1 MAQGGLVCVGRK
13 ASILPPMFD
22 PFSLRPTAD
31 VEPPA
36 FHLFNRE
43 GKARALLICDH
54 ASNALPRGYGT
65 LGIDPDKMFE
75 HIAWDVG
82 AAAVTRHLA
91 DALDAPAILGGTS
104 RLFVDLNRYPDDETA
119 VSVFSD
125 GTRITGNEG
134 LSAGEQA
141 HRMSWHRQYHN
152 EVERQVQAL
161 AGPTPPPLLFIHS
174 FTPIIRNQ
182 RRPWHLGV
190 LHDHNSPESD
200 RLLHVLRRNSDIV
213 VGDNQPYA
221 VNEPRSFSI
230 FHHGIDAGRPYVA
243 LEIRQDLI
251 ETEAG
256 AEEWAGMLA
265 GAFREMLDPLEV
277 LP

>member
-1 MAQGGLVCVGRK
+1 
-13 ASILPPMFD
+13 MFD

-36 FHLFNRE
+36 FHLFNRD
-43 GKARALLICDH
+43 GKARTLLICDH

-91 DALDAPAILGGTS
+91 EALDAPAILGGTS

-125 GTRITGNEG
+125 GTRVTGNEG
-134 LSAGEQA
+134 LSEGEQA

-152 EVERQVQAL
+152 EVERQVLTL

-174 FTPIIRNQ
+174 FTPTIRGQ

-190 LHDHNSPESD
+190 LHDHRSPESD
-200 RLLHVLRRNSDIV
+200 RLLEILRRRADIV

-230 FHHGIDAGRPYVA
+230 YHHAINAGRPYIA

-256 AEEWAGMLA
+256 AAQWAEMLA
-265 GAFREMLDPLEV
+265 RDFREMLAPLEV

>member
-1 MAQGGLVCVGRK
+1 
-13 ASILPPMFD
+13 MFD

-31 VEPPA
+31 IQPPA
-36 FHLFNRE
+36 YHLFNRD
-43 GKARALLICDH
+43 GKARALLVCDH

-65 LGIDPDKMFE
+65 LGIDRDKMFE

-91 DALDAPAILGGTS
+91 QILDAPAILGGTS
-104 RLFVDLNRYPDDETA
+104 RLFVDLNRYPDDPTA
-119 VSVFSD
+119 IASFSD
-125 GTRITGNEG
+125 GTHVVGNDG
-134 LSAGEQA
+134 LSEGERA
-141 HRMSWHRQYHN
+141 HRLSWHSQYHN
-152 EVERQVQAL
+152 EVERQVLAL
-161 AGPTPPPLLFIHS
+161 AGDTPPPVLFIHS
-174 FTPIIRNQ
+174 FTPNIRDT

-190 LHDHNSPESD
+190 LHDHQSPESD
-200 RLLHVLRRNSDIV
+200 RLLAILRRNGDIV

-230 FHHGIDAGRPYVA
+230 YHHGIDAGRPYVA

-251 ETEAG
+251 ETEPR
-256 AEEWAGMLA
+256 AEEWAILIGD
-265 GAFREMLDPLEV
+265 AFREMLLPLEV

>member
-1 MAQGGLVCVGRK
+1 
-13 ASILPPMFD
+13 MFD
-22 PFSLRPTAD
+22 PFSLQPTAD
-31 VEPPA
+31 VQPPA
-36 FHLFNRE
+36 FHLFNAP

-91 DALDAPAILGGTS
+91 QILDIPAILGGTS

-119 VSVFSD
+119 IAAFSD
-125 GTRITGNEG
+125 GTKVIGNAD
-134 LSAGEQA
+134 LSEAERA
-141 HRMSWHRQYHN
+141 HRLSWHSQYHN
-152 EVERQVQAL
+152 EVERQVHRLTAE
-161 AGPTPPPLLFIHS
+161 TPPPLLFIHS
-174 FTPIIRNQ
+174 FTPIIRDT

-190 LHDHNSPESD
+190 LHDHQSPESD
-200 RLLHVLRRNSDIV
+200 RLLAVLRRNGDIT

-221 VNEPRSFSI
+221 VNEPRSYSI
-230 FHHGIDAGRPYVA
+230 YHHAISAGRPYVA

-251 ETEAG
+251 ETEAR
-256 AEEWAGMLA
+256 AEEWAVLIGD
-265 GAFREMLDPLEV
+265 AFREMLEPLGV